1 MTNDIKRAVVIG
13 AGAMGS
19 GIALVFARSGL
30 EVTLVDID
38 ETGLHRAV
46 SSIADQL
53 DRAVAK
59 GRMDAVESS
68 ETKKRIITSTFLEG
82 TASHADLALEAIF
95 EHVEAKQELFRKL
108 DASLPEHAIIATNT
122 SSISVTKLAA
132 TVKDPGRVAGM
143 HFFNPAPVMPL
154 VEVVRALQ
162 STRETIDR
170 ITKLALACGK
180 TPIESSDSPGFVGNR
195 ILLPMINEA
204 IFCLSEQVAD
214 RDSID
219 RVMKLGMGHPMG
231 PLALAD
237 LIGLDVCLSV
247 LDVLHQEFGDDKYRP
262 APLLRT
268 MVAAGRLGKKSG
280 RGFYDYSTDETPG

>member
-1 MTNDIKRAVVIG
+1 VSKEIKRVVVIG

-30 EVTLVDID
+30 DVTLVDVD

-53 DRAVAK
+53 ESSVAK
-59 GRMDAVESS
+59 GHIGATDAAA
-68 ETKKRIITSTFLEG
+68 TRKRILTSTFLDG
-82 TASHADLALEAIF
+82 AASNADLALEAIF
-95 EHVEAKQELFRKL
+95 EDVNTKSDLFRRL
-108 DASLPEHAIIATNT
+108 DASLPDHALIATNT
-122 SSISVTKLAA
+122 SSISITKLAS
-132 TVKDPGRVAGM
+132 TVENPPRVAGM

-154 VEVVRALQ
+154 VEVIRALQ
-162 STRETIDR
+162 TSDDTVER
-170 ITKLALACGK
+170 ISDLAKACGK
-180 TPIESSDSPGFVGNR
+180 TPIESTDSPGFVGNR

-204 IFCLSEQVAD
+204 IFTLSEQVAG
-214 RDSID
+214 RDAID
-219 RVMKLGMGHPMG
+219 QVMKLGMGHPMG

-247 LDVLHQEFGDDKYRP
+247 LDVLHEQFGDDKYRP
-262 APLLRT
+262 APLLRM

-280 RGFYDYSTDETPG
+280 RGFYDYAAGDLPK

>member
-53 DRAVAK
+53 ERAVAK
-59 GRMDAVESS
+59 GRMEAADSS

-95 EHVEAKQELFRKL
+95 ENVDAKQDLFRKL

-122 SSISVTKLAA
+122 SSISITRLAA
-132 TVKDPGRVAGM
+132 TVRDPGRVAGM

-162 STRETIDR
+162 SAPETIDR

-219 RVMKLGMGHPMG
+219 RVMKLGMSHPMG

-268 MVAAGRLGKKSG
+268 MVAAGRMGKKSG
-280 RGFYDYSTDETPG
+280 RGFYDYSTGESPG

>member
-1 MTNDIKRAVVIG
+1 VTNDIKRAVVIG

-19 GIALVFARSGL
+19 GIALVFARAGL

-38 ETGLHRAV
+38 ETGLHRAM

-53 DRAVAK
+53 DRSVAK
-59 GRMDAVESS
+59 GRIEAVEST

-95 EHVEAKQELFRKL
+95 ENVEAKQELFRKL
-108 DASLPEHAIIATNT
+108 DAAMPEHAIIASNT

-132 TVKDPGRVAGM
+132 TVRNPGRVAGM

-162 STRETIDR
+162 SSDETIDR
-170 ITKLALACGK
+170 ITNLSIACGK

-214 RDSID
+214 RDAID

-237 LIGLDVCLSV
+237 LVGLDVCLSV
-247 LDVLHQEFGDDKYRP
+247 LEVLHQEFGDDKYRP

-280 RGFYDYSTDETPG
+280 RGFYDYSAGETPA

>member
-1 MTNDIKRAVVIG
+1 VTNDIKRAVIIG

-30 EVTLVDID
+30 DVTLVDID
-38 ETGLHRAV
+38 ETGLHRAM

-53 DRAVAK
+53 DRSVAK
-59 GRMDAVESS
+59 GRIEAAEST

-82 TASHADLALEAIF
+82 AASHADLALEAIF
-95 EHVEAKQELFRKL
+95 ENVEAKQDLFRKL
-108 DASLPEHAIIATNT
+108 DASMPDHAIIATNT

-132 TVKDPGRVAGM
+132 TVKNPGRVAGM

-162 STRETIDR
+162 SNDETISR
-170 ITKLALACGK
+170 ITNLAVACGK

-204 IFCLSEQVAD
+204 IFCLSEKVAD

-237 LIGLDVCLSV
+237 LVGLDVCLSV
-247 LDVLHQEFGDDKYRP
+247 LEVLHQEFGDDKYRP

-280 RGFYDYSTDETPG
+280 RGFYDYSAGETPA

>member
-1 MTNDIKRAVVIG
+1 VTNDIKRAVVIG

-19 GIALVFARSGL
+19 GIALVFARAGID
-30 EVTLVDID
+30 VTLVDID

-46 SSIADQL
+46 SSIAEQL
-53 DRAVAK
+53 DRSVAK
-59 GRMDAVESS
+59 GRMDAAESS

-95 EHVEAKQELFRKL
+95 ENVDAKQELFRKL

-132 TVKDPGRVAGM
+132 TVKNPGRVAGM

-154 VEVVRALQ
+154 VEVVRAMQ
-162 STRETIDR
+162 SAPETIDR
-170 ITKLALACGK
+170 ITKLAIACGK
-180 TPIESSDSPGFVGNR
+180 TPIESNDSPGFVGNR

-219 RVMKLGMGHPMG
+219 RVMNLGMSHPMG

-247 LDVLHQEFGDDKYRP
+247 LDVLQQEFGDDKYRP

-280 RGFYDYSTDETPG
+280 RGFYDYSTGETPG

>member
-1 MTNDIKRAVVIG
+1 VTNDIKRAVVIG

-19 GIALVFARSGL
+19 GIALVFARSGV

-46 SSIADQL
+46 SSIAEQL
-53 DRAVAK
+53 DRSVAK
-59 GRMDAVESS
+59 GRMDAAESS
-68 ETKKRIITSTFLEG
+68 ATKKRIITSTFLEG

-95 EHVEAKQELFRKL
+95 ENVDAKQELFRKL

-122 SSISVTKLAA
+122 SSISVTRLAA

-162 STRETIDR
+162 SAPETIDQ
-170 ITKLALACGK
+170 IAKLAIACGK

-219 RVMKLGMGHPMG
+219 RVMQLGMSHPMG

-262 APLLRT
+262 APRLRT

-280 RGFYDYSTDETPG
+280 RGFYDYSTGETPG